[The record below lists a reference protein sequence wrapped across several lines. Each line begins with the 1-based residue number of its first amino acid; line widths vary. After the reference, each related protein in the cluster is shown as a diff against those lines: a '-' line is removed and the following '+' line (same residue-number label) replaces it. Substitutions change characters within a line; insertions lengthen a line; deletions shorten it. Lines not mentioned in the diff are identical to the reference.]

1 MAPGLFLGWRID
13 PGMRYRNVVR
23 VLDYQEFRNKRN
35 SNIIDVPEPEL
46 YIEDGPP
53 VFPVANATHKS
64 LVDGSVLEGAAAH
77 GALPDIPL
85 RDFPFPPED
94 LGLPPLRDPKARG
107 VYITVERVIKF
118 GETPGC
124 KACRGGAPK
133 HTDACRARFAE
144 LVRVE
149 KEEAAAKKAALNPCQ
164 SPCQNP

>member
-64 LVDGSVLEGAAAH
+64 LVDGSILEGAAAH

-85 RDFPFPPED
+85 RDFPLPPED
-94 LGLPPLRDPKARG
+94 LGLPPLKDPKARG

-118 GETPGC
+118 GETIS
-124 KACRGGAPK
+124 
-133 HTDACRARFAE
+133 TQMLAE
-144 LVRVE
+144 L
-149 KEEAAAKKAALNPCQ
+149 AFLNSSESKRKRLPQ
-164 SPCQNP
+164 RKLFLNLWQNPCQNPW

>member
-1 MAPGLFLGWRID
+1 MLLE
-13 PGMRYRNVVR
+13 

-85 RDFPFPPED
+85 FVISLF
-94 LGLPPLRDPKARG
+94 LQKIWGLPPLRDPKARG
-107 VYITVERVIKF
+107 VYITVEK
-118 GETPGC
+118 G
-124 KACRGGAPK
+124 
-133 HTDACRARFAE
+133 D
-144 LVRVE
+144 
-149 KEEAAAKKAALNPCQ
+149 
-164 SPCQNP
+164 